1 MESRV
6 DTEHQQGGLGIFHL
20 GVCIQAGLV
29 PALVHPPCSGSCVP
43 GAATCLGRL
52 SREKLRSDSPFFLAT
67 DDVRKLGSLYIRH
80 FCLESAVS
88 WRKSFEC
95 ILKKK
100 LLTYFHVLFLYHY
113 LLWFFFIISCLEN
126 DESLFSYL

>member
-6 DTEHQQGGLGIFHL
+6 DTELPQEGLGIFRL
-20 GVCIQAGLV
+20 DVCIQAGLV

-95 ILKKK
+95 ILKNK
-100 LLTYFHVLFLYHY
+100 
-113 LLWFFFIISCLEN
+113 FINIFSCIIFV
-126 DESLFSYL
+126 SLFAVFFYNPMS